1 MREPTIHSGELLPHG
16 QDAENQIRGS
26 AHLAPAE
33 NQIRGSAH
41 LAPPASLEQF
51 LDAHIPPSERNLDLL
66 DDEGLLAVAH
76 RNIQTTIAMAINA
89 GRALKRLKAHIGHGN
104 FLPALADGGIS
115 PRRAQLHMAIAEAA
129 ESTPDDAL
137 PAFFGLTQEK
147 FALLGQIDPDE
158 RRQLAQGAEVRGV
171 TLEVLDTLSPVEV
184 RKRFNNYAATAD
196 AQVRRL
202 QAELKNSSADLEI
215 AESTI
220 ERLERQLQIQP
231 RARTRLPA
239 SVVRAREESA
249 ALGTQALA
257 ALDDFAVL
265 IETIHE
271 GADLDA
277 DAMKA
282 GAQRGAAASNLFLHL
297 IAVRARAE
305 LLLARMQLLFSAA
318 DLPASPEA
326 TWPLDEDEAQ
336 RILAAREQFLIEH
349 RAAKAARDQQ
359 RIDAGTVKRGR
370 GRPKKQG

>member
-1 MREPTIHSGELLPHG
+1 MREPTVHSGELLPHG
-16 QDAENQIRGS
+16 QDAENSNVAALRFFNVEALLAELLPEAMTGADGLSNRERIQRAKTFRKISVLFNLAEGLEYRRIKAAC
-26 AHLAPAE
+26 AHGEFLALLQEEGVSRYDVQRAMQALDFAEQLDRPA
-33 NQIRGSAH
+33 
-41 LAPPASLEQF
+41 LEA
-51 LDAHIPPSERNLDLL
+51 LLPLDLTKFRL
-66 DDEGLLAVAH
+66 VATLPVDEA
-76 RNIQTTIAMAINA
+76 
-89 GRALKRLKAHIGHGN
+89 
-104 FLPALADGGIS
+104 
-115 PRRAQLHMAIAEAA
+115 
-129 ESTPDDAL
+129 
-137 PAFFGLTQEK
+137 
-147 FALLGQIDPDE
+147 
-158 RRQLAQGAEVRGV
+158 RQLAAGQPVRGL
-171 TLEVLDTLSPVEV
+171 TFEDIRELPSRACEERIKS
-184 RKRFNNYAATAD
+184 YAATAD

-202 QAELKNSSADLEI
+202 QAELKNSSTDLEI

-231 RARTRLPA
+231 RARARLPA

-349 RAAKAARDQQ
+349 RAATVARAQR
-359 RIDAGTVKRGR
+359 RIDDGTVKRGR